1 MSENPLRRLA
11 LGDRPSIGAVLIGR
25 NEGDRLVRSLASL
38 QGQVDTIVYVDSG
51 STDSSLAEATS
62 AGALIVEL
70 DTSVPFTAARARNA
84 GFDLLMSADTP
95 PDLVQFM
102 DGDCEL
108 QPTWLEAAKAHLKA
122 HPNVAVVCGR
132 RRERYP
138 ENSVYNW
145 LIDREWDTPIGEARA
160 CGGDALMRTDALKE
174 VGAYNPTLIAGEEP
188 EMCVRLRQAGWKIWR
203 LDEEMTLHDAA
214 LTKFSQWWK
223 RTRRG
228 GHAFAQGSFMHGAP
242 PEGHFAR
249 ETRSALLW
257 GAALPA
263 LILLTALVIS
273 PWALLALLIFPL
285 QFLRL
290 ARKGYP
296 RAEAGFLTLGKF
308 PEALGALEFH
318 LKRLRGQQS
327 TLIEYK

>member
-1 MSENPLRRLA
+1 MPPKDPRIA
-11 LGDRPSIGAVLIGR
+11 TVLIGR

-51 STDSSLAEATS
+51 STDNSLAEA
-62 AGALIVEL
+62 AAVGAKIVEL

-84 GFDLLMSADTP
+84 GFDLLMADDTP

-108 QPTWLEAAKAHLKA
+108 QPDWLEKACTHLAAN
-122 HPNVAVVCGR
+122 PDIAVVCGR

-145 LIDREWDTPIGEARA
+145 MIDQEWDTPIGEAKA
-160 CGGDALMRTDALKE
+160 CGGDALMRSDALVA
-174 VGAYNPTLIAGEEP
+174 VGRYNPTLIAGEEP

-203 LDEEMTLHDAA
+203 LDAEMTLHDAA
-214 LTKFSQWWK
+214 LTKLGQWWK

-228 GHAFAQGSFMHGAP
+228 GHAFAEGAFMHGAP

-249 ETRSALLW
+249 ETKSALLW

-263 LILLTALVIS
+263 LILLAALLIS
-273 PWALLALLIFPL
+273 PWLLLVFLIFPL
-285 QFLRL
+285 QALRL
-290 ARKGYP
+290 HLKGFSQ
-296 RAEAGFLTLGKF
+296 AEAGFLTLGKF
-308 PEALGALEFH
+308 PEAIGALEFH
-318 LKRLRGQQS
+318 IRRLRGQKS